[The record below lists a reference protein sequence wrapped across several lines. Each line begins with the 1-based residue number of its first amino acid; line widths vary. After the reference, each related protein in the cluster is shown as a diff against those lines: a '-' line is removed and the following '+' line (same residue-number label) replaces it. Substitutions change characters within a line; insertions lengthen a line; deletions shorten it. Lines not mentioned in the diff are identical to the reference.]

1 MNALTGREQRLIA
14 IAILIALVAIAW
26 LGIAR
31 PLISGFSE
39 RAEERQRL
47 IAIHQRNE
55 MLVARAP
62 TWRRQLQQ
70 QKRDGAGFAITAP
83 NSTLATD
90 ILKERIARAINRH
103 GGVTRAI
110 QEGPAPS
117 GQVRARAD
125 LELELSQLN
134 AVLEQLQNDQPLV
147 VVESLSIAAD
157 RAFQSGRLSPMEVRI
172 EVSAPYSVAG
182 GS

>member
-83 NSTLATD
+83 NSTLAT
-90 ILKERIARAINRH
+90 E
-103 GGVTRAI
+103 
-110 QEGPAPS
+110 
-117 GQVRARAD
+117 
-125 LELELSQLN
+125 
-134 AVLEQLQNDQPLV
+134 
-147 VVESLSIAAD
+147 D
-157 RAFQSGRLSPMEVRI
+157 RK
-172 EVSAPYSVAG
+172 SVASGKSVSVRVNLG
-182 GS
+182 GRRNIKKKKNKNKK

>member
-1 MNALTGREQRLIA
+1 MR
-14 IAILIALVAIAW
+14 
-26 LGIAR
+26 
-31 PLISGFSE
+31 ISDWSSDVCSSDL
-39 RAEERQRL
+39 L

-117 GQVRARAD
+117 GQVRVRAD

-157 RAFQSGRLSPMEVRI
+157 RA
-172 EVSAPYSVAG
+172 
-182 GS
+182 

>member
-39 RAEERQRL
+39 RAEVRQRL

-62 TWRRQLQQ
+62 TWRRQLKQP
-70 QKRDGAGFAITAP
+70 KRNGDGIAINAP
-83 NSTLATD
+83 KSNLATD
-90 ILKERIARAINRH
+90 ILKTGR
-103 GGVTRAI
+103 T
-110 QEGPAPS
+110 
-117 GQVRARAD
+117 
-125 LELELSQLN
+125 
-134 AVLEQLQNDQPLV
+134 
-147 VVESLSIAAD
+147 
-157 RAFQSGRLSPMEVRI
+157 SGRSSGCE
-172 EVSAPYSVAG
+172 SD
-182 GS
+182 